1 MGLSLT
7 GKQLKAGLD
16 CPSGSITL
24 GESPA
29 ALLKALLFQPRLGKL
44 EAVG

>member
-7 GKQLKAGLD
+7 GKQFKAGHN
-16 CPSGSITL
+16 CPSGSITPE
-24 GESPA
+24 ESPA
-29 ALLKALLFQPRLGKL
+29 ALLKALLFKPRPGKL